1 MPFIPIAH
9 WTKDSFTS
17 IKDVPKV
24 NTQDAFMVSFDIC
37 SLFINIPLSETI
49 GIAFKLILENKE
61 DLQFSENEFN

>member
-1 MPFIPIAH
+1 
-9 WTKDSFTS
+9 
-17 IKDVPKV
+17 
-24 NTQDAFMVSFDIC
+24 MVSFDIC